1 MQPTLVDSLSGI
13 IAVIRTDTA
22 RAAIALA
29 LGLEG
34 TPVGSVEVTMTVPD
48 AVEVVRDLNA
58 RLQLPVGVGTVTEA
72 AMVEPAVA
80 AGAAF
85 LVSPGLDTEVVG
97 AALATGVPVMAGA
110 LTPTEILAAW
120 KTGATAVK
128 VFPVSSVGGPD
139 YVRMVRAPLPHVPL
153 VVSGGD
159 RPGGSLRLSGGR
171 GGGGLAGIVAGRGR
185 SDRLRGH
192 RGDPSTGHGAADL
205 KPGASSARLRP
216 GDYVVYTT

>member
-48 AVEVVRDLNA
+48 AIEVVRDLNA

-153 VVSGGD
+153 VVSGGIG
-159 RPGGSLRLSGGR
+159 PGEVSAYLE
-171 GGGGLAGIVAGRGR
+171 A
-185 SDRLRGH
+185 
-192 RGDPSTGHGAADL
+192 GAAGVSLGSSLVEADL
-205 KPGASSARLRP
+205 IDSEDIEAIRRQVMARL
-216 GDYVVYTT
+216 T